1 MSTEQDSVTPTSA
14 ETLLELTAMGKQI
27 EMLRIQRG
35 LSKQHLARYA
45 GTSRQQLW
53 RVLTGKS
60 ELTSSL
66 RHRLA
71 EVLNVD
77 AHALGAVLSSPSNTL
92 TTSAHLAPVAANQT
106 DPAAVDFATF
116 VADPARLRTTLQLLP
131 TGPTGMRIKR

>member
-1 MSTEQDSVTPTSA
+1 MSTEQDSVTPPLSP
-14 ETLLELTAMGKQI
+14 EPLVELTAMGKQI

-53 RVLTGKS
+53 RVMTGKS

-71 EVLNVD
+71 EVLHID
-77 AHALGAVLSSPSNTL
+77 ANALGAVLSSPSNSL
-92 TTSAHLAPVAANQT
+92 TTSAHL
-106 DPAAVDFATF
+106 
-116 VADPARLRTTLQLLP
+116 
-131 TGPTGMRIKR
+131 